1 MLCMEYDATEE
12 RLAWEERLA
21 EERAE
26 AAEKAATKARAEERA
41 EAEKAAAEAKKARAN
56 ERRTALQN
64 LATSGISM
72 EIIKRSY
79 PNITDS
85 ETKYVLELQ
94 SKVIK
99 GFS

>member
-26 AAEKAATKARAEERA
+26 AA
-41 EAEKAAAEAKKARAN
+41 KARAN

-85 ETKYVLELQ
+85 EIKYVLELQ
-94 SKVIK
+94 SKAIK